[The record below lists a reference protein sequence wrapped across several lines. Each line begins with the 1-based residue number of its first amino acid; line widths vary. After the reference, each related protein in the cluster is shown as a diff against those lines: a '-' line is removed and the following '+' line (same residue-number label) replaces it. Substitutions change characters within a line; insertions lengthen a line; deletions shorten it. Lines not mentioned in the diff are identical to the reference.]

1 MNNYHYAPQYFME
14 PLHPITVTVV
24 GVGGNGT
31 QVLNDLAKIH
41 CSLQQLNHPGLMV
54 YAIDD
59 DKIELSNIGRQKFS
73 MVDLGQYKCVVA
85 ITRLNRFYSLD
96 WRAIP
101 EKFERR
107 KGIKTNIVITCVD
120 NVKARELVDDAFQSA
135 RRNND
140 YEEPYYWLDFGN
152 GRDFGQFV
160 LGSKPIDQP
169 KPSNVDFLKNVLQM
183 FSDMEKN
190 EDIDEPSCS
199 TREALL
205 KQDLFINSVLVSTGM
220 NLIWTLLTKFR
231 ITHHGGYVNL
241 LNCTTKPIKI

>member
-59 DKIELSNIGRQKFS
+59 DKIEQTNIGRQKFS
-73 MVDLGQYKCVVA
+73 QVDLGQYKCVVA
-85 ITRLNRFYSLD
+85 ITRLNRFYGLD

-101 EKFERR
+101 EKFNE
-107 KGIKTNIVITCVD
+107 KQKSTNIIISCVD
-120 NVKARELVDDAFQSA
+120 NMKARKEINWWWESYGS
-135 RRNND
+135 RND
-140 YEEPYYWLDFGN
+140 YETPYYWLDFGN

-160 LGSKPIDQP
+160 LGSRPIDQP

-183 FSDMEKN
+183 FPDMEKN
-190 EDIDEPSCS
+190 EDIAEPSCS
-199 TREALL
+199 TREALA
-205 KQDLFINSVLVSTGM
+205 KQDLFINTVLVSTGM
-220 NLIWTLLTKFR
+220 NLIWTLLTKYR

-241 LNCTTKPIKI
+241 STCVTKPIKI

>member
-54 YAIDD
+54 YAIDN
-59 DKIELSNIGRQKFS
+59 DKIEQTNIGRQKFS
-73 MVDLGQYKCVVA
+73 QADLGQYKAVVA

-101 EKFERR
+101 ERY
-107 KGIKTNIVITCVD
+107 KTGKKTSNITISCVD
-120 NVKARELVDDAFQSA
+120 NVKTRTLIEMMFTNSNNTDDYL
-135 RRNND
+135 N
-140 YEEPYYWLDFGN
+140 PYYWLDFGN
-152 GRDFGQFV
+152 CRDFGQFV
-160 LGSKPIDQP
+160 LGSRPIDQP

-183 FSDMEKN
+183 FPDMEKN
-190 EDIDEPSCS
+190 EDIAEPSCS
-199 TREALL
+199 TREALA
-205 KQDLFINSVLVSTGM
+205 KQDLFINTVLVSTGM
-220 NLIWTLLTKFR
+220 NLIWTLLTKYR

-241 LNCTTKPIKI
+241 STCVTKPIKI

>member
-1 MNNYHYAPQYFME
+1 MINYHYAPQYFME

-59 DKIELSNIGRQKFS
+59 DKIEQTNIGRQKFS
-73 MVDLGQYKCVVA
+73 QADLGQYKSVVA
-85 ITRLNRFYSLD
+85 ITRLNRFYGLD
-96 WRAIP
+96 WRAVT
-101 EKFERR
+101 EKFHKRVW
-107 KGIKTNIVITCVD
+107 KGTNIVISCVD
-120 NVKARELVDDAFQSA
+120 NVKARKEIKIAAIGVFSLSDF
-135 RRNND
+135 NT
-140 YEEPYYWLDFGN
+140 PYYWLDFGN

-160 LGSKPIDQP
+160 LGSNYIEQP

-190 EDIDEPSCS
+190 EDIDAPSCS

-220 NLIWTLLTKFR
+220 NLIWTLLTKYR
-231 ITHHGGYVNL
+231 ITHQGGYVNL
-241 LNCTTKPIKI
+241 STCITKPIKI

>member
-24 GVGGNGT
+24 GIGGNGT

-59 DKIELSNIGRQKFS
+59 DKVDFTNIGRQKFS
-73 MVDLGQYKCVVA
+73 FADLGQYKAVVA
-85 ITRLNRFYSLD
+85 ITRLNRFYGLD

-101 EKFERR
+101 ERYKIA
-107 KGIKTNIVITCVD
+107 KQTSNITISCVD
-120 NVKARELVDDAFQSA
+120 NVKTRVKIEAKFTNSKDTE
-135 RRNND
+135 D
-140 YEEPYYWLDFGN
+140 YLIPYYWLDFGN

-160 LGSKPIDQP
+160 LGSRPIDQP
-169 KPSNVDFLKNVLQM
+169 KPSNIDLLKNVLQM
-183 FSDMEKN
+183 FPDMEKN
-190 EDIDEPSCS
+190 EDIEEPSCS

-220 NLIWTLLTKFR
+220 NLIWTLLTKYR
-231 ITHHGGYVNL
+231 ITHQGGYVNL
-241 LNCTTKPIKI
+241 STCITKPIKI